1 MDCSTVVV
9 KRVWLY
15 LNIALPISYKSN
27 NFERERARQRL
38 RVYHRGGFWTSI
50 MPFFIAS
57 Y

>member
-27 NFERERARQRL
+27 NFEREWAWQRL